1 LKKFSFF
8 YASLQVLCEIDF
20 WFYFKNRVILHSDKL
35 VKKYPVIYCANH
47 QNAFVDALLMA
58 LASNRQPAS
67 LVRAD
72 VFKNKLSAAFLR
84 KVKMRPVYRMRDG
97 FGSLGRNE
105 HTFNEC
111 YNYLSKG
118 GTLIVFPEG
127 NHGEL
132 KRLRPLK
139 KGTARIALDTLDKLE
154 RFDKLYIQPIGLDYS
169 DHPKFRSNM
178 LMNIGDPFEV
188 SKDRFSLKEEE
199 RTKEIQ
205 QVTKEIKES
214 LQPLMYHQKAK
225 DYNSSIYDFIHL
237 IYPTRVNRKKLFLQ
251 NFFEGKEM
259 ANIFNDELLSND
271 RLSMMQNLLKIGR
284 ELGYPGLYYKKN
296 QDFWRPLIISLL
308 TLPFYIVGALLFA
321 LPFHIIKKL
330 QFAIKDPQFRTSVKF
345 LTGLILYP
353 LWLLIL
359 AGIASAFFSGKIVSV
374 GAGVAIICGIGAL
387 NFRDNIRLVMR
398 FGRWALTDKSQRHTY
413 EDELN
418 EFVRSLKNEA

>member
-1 LKKFSFF
+1 
-8 YASLQVLCEIDF
+8 
-20 WFYFKNRVILHSDKL
+20 
-35 VKKYPVIYCANH
+35 
-47 QNAFVDALLMA
+47 
-58 LASNRQPAS
+58 
-67 LVRAD
+67 
-72 VFKNKLSAAFLR
+72 
-84 KVKMRPVYRMRDG
+84 
-97 FGSLGRNE
+97 
-105 HTFNEC
+105 
-111 YNYLSKG
+111 
-118 GTLIVFPEG
+118 
-127 NHGEL
+127 
-132 KRLRPLK
+132 
-139 KGTARIALDTLDKLE
+139 
-154 RFDKLYIQPIGLDYS
+154 
-169 DHPKFRSNM
+169 
-178 LMNIGDPFEV
+178 
-188 SKDRFSLKEEE
+188 
-199 RTKEIQ
+199 
-205 QVTKEIKES
+205 
-214 LQPLMYHQKAK
+214 MYHQKAK

-284 ELGYPGLYYKKN
+284 ELGYPGLFYKKN

-359 AGIASAFFSGKIVSV
+359 AGIASAFFSGKTVSV

-398 FGRWALTDKSQRHTY
+398 FGRWVLTDKSQRHTY